1 MTADA
6 VNERI
11 NRRVAVLERL
21 LEEKGVLQPGEL
33 DPVIDGFIARA
44 MPLNGAR
51 LVARAW
57 LYDDVRRALLEDA
70 GAVAQSMGMPV
81 GPAGHGEVDL
91 RVVETT
97 DQVHNV
103 VVCTLCS
110 CYPLRLL
117 GTPPSWYKSA
127 AYRARVVRDPR
138 AVLAELGLR
147 LPADRRIAVW
157 DSTSHVR
164 YMVLPRRPDGT
175 EGMSEA
181 QLAALVRRDALVGVA
196 EVPAPDSAACSVARD
211 VRD

>member
-21 LEEKGVLQPGEL
+21 LEEKGVLAPGEL
-33 DPVIDGFIARA
+33 DAAIDGFLARA

-57 LYDDVRRALLEDA
+57 VDDDFRRALLEDA
-70 GAVAQSMGMPV
+70 GAAAASLGMPV

-91 RVVETT
+91 RAVENTEA
-97 DQVHNV
+97 VHNV

-117 GTPPSWYKSA
+117 GTPPSWYKDA
-127 AYRARVVRDPR
+127 AYRSRIVRDPR
-138 AVLAELGLR
+138 GVLAEFGLT
-147 LPADRRIAVW
+147 IAPERDVTVW

-164 YMVLPRRPDGT
+164 YLVLPRRPAGT
-175 EGMSEA
+175 EALGEDE
-181 QLAALVRRDALVGVA
+181 LARLVRRDALIGVA
-196 EVPAPDSAACSVARD
+196 EVSLPA
-211 VRD
+211 

>member
-6 VNERI
+6 RNERI

-33 DPVIDGFIARA
+33 DRVIDRFIASA

-57 LYDDVRRALLEDA
+57 LDDGFRQALLGDG
-70 GAVAQSMGMPV
+70 GAVAASMGMPV

-91 RVVETT
+91 RVVENTEAM
-97 DQVHNV
+97 HNV
-103 VVCTLCS
+103 IVCTLCS

-117 GTPPSWYKSA
+117 GTPPAWYKTA
-127 AYRARVVRDPR
+127 AYRSRVVRDPR
-138 AVLAELGLR
+138 SVLAEFGLHV
-147 LPADRRIAVW
+147 PAERDIAVW

-164 YMVLPRRPDGT
+164 YMVLPRRPSGT
-175 EGMSEA
+175 EALGEEE
-181 QLAALVRRDALVGVA
+181 LARLVRRDALIGVA
-196 EVPAPDSAACSVARD
+196 EVPPPG
-211 VRD
+211 

>member
-6 VNERI
+6 ENERI

-57 LYDDVRRALLEDA
+57 LDDGFRQALLADG
-70 GAVAQSMGMPV
+70 GAAAASMGMPV
-81 GPAGHGEVDL
+81 GPAGHGDMDL
-91 RVVETT
+91 RVVENT
-97 DQVHNV
+97 DDMHNV
-103 VVCTLCS
+103 IVCTLCS

-117 GTPPSWYKSA
+117 GTPPSWYKTA
-127 AYRARVVRDPR
+127 AYRSRVVRDPR
-138 AVLAELGLR
+138 GVLAEFGLSV
-147 LPADRRIAVW
+147 PAGRGITVW

-164 YMVLPRRPDGT
+164 YMVLPRRPAGTDGMD
-175 EGMSEA
+175 EE
-181 QLAALVRRDALVGVA
+181 QLASMVRRDALIGVA
-196 EVPAPDSAACSVARD
+196 EVRSPGTDRP
-211 VRD
+211 